1 MLFDRRSILKA
12 AGIAAASAALKP
24 AFAFAATPG
33 EARLVVVLLRGA
45 LDGLTAAPP
54 YGDPAYASLRGELAI
69 ARPGGSNGA
78 HDLNGFFGLHPAL
91 AGLSASY
98 AKKEL
103 IVFHAVATPYRER
116 SHFDGQDLLENGT
129 PLPHGAQDGWLNRA
143 LLSLPRKSNA
153 PGLAVGQN
161 VPLILRGPAKVTS
174 WAPDVLPAADSDTI
188 ARLMDLYAD
197 DKVLG
202 PALAQGLSTTAL
214 LNDSGVAGADQ
225 KGMGMAGGGA
235 NPAKFA
241 SAVAKSVG
249 TLLAAPDG
257 PRVAVF
263 ELTGWDTHANEGA
276 DAGVLAQRLG
286 ALDAAIASLAEALG
300 PSWRDTAVLAVTEFG
315 RTAAAN
321 GTRGTD
327 HGTGAAAFLVGGAV
341 KGGRV
346 IVDWPGLSS
355 GVLYQGRDLAPT
367 MDLRAVCKGVLSEHL
382 GLGADALG
390 NRVFPE
396 SGAVAPLS
404 GLIKV

>member
-1 MLFDRRSILKA
+1 MKSDRRMMLKA
-12 AGIAAASAALKP
+12 MGAAMAGAALKP
-24 AFAFAATPG
+24 AFAFTATPG
-33 EARLVVVLLRGA
+33 EARLVIVILRGA

-54 YGDPAYASLRGELAI
+54 YGDPAYAGLREQLAI
-69 ARPGGSNGA
+69 GRPAASGGA

-91 AGLSASY
+91 SGFAARY
-98 AKKEL
+98 AKGEL
-103 IVFHAVATPYRER
+103 AVFHAVASPYRER

-129 PLPHGAQDGWLNRA
+129 PVPHGAQDGWLNRA
-143 LLSLPRKSNA
+143 LAALPGKARTV

-214 LNDSGVAGADQ
+214 LNESGVAGQDP
-225 KGMGMAGGGA
+225 KSMGGGGA

-276 DAGVLAQRLG
+276 GEGVLALRLG
-286 ALDAAIASLAEALG
+286 ALDAAIASLADTLG
-300 PSWRDTAVLAVTEFG
+300 PLWRNTAVLAMTEFG
-315 RTAAAN
+315 RTAGAN

-327 HGTGAAAFLVGGAV
+327 HGTGAATFLVGGAV

-346 IVDWPGLSS
+346 IADWPGLSQS
-355 GVLYQGRDLAPT
+355 QLYQGRDLAPT
-367 MDLRAVCKGVLSEHL
+367 TDLRAICKGVLVEHL
-382 GLGADALG
+382 GLSPAVLAEQ
-390 NRVFPE
+390 VFPG
-396 SGAVAPLS
+396 SAAVAPLG
-404 GLIKV
+404 GLIKA